1 MMAEKKSGVEHRV
14 VAAADAGI
22 RLDRWFRRHF
32 PGLGHG
38 ALVKLMRTG
47 QIRLD
52 GGRVAPGTR
61 IAEGQTIRIPPLDAA
76 ATVSHRAR
84 SARPALGKA
93 DIRRVRSWVLHED
106 DAVIVLNKPPGLAT
120 QGGPGIGRH
129 VDGLLDA
136 LRSGEAGERPRLVHR
151 LDRDTSGVLL
161 LARTPAAAAA
171 LAKSFRGRTAR
182 KLYWALV
189 VGTPRPP
196 GGKIVAAVEKTP
208 GRAGERMGVS
218 ESGKP
223 ARTLYRSIDHAG
235 RKAAW
240 LALQPLSG
248 RTHQLRVHCAH
259 IGHPIVGDGKYGGA
273 AAQLRGIV
281 SRKLHLHARRIRV
294 PHPAGGVL
302 DVRAPLPVHMAETW
316 GTFGWDE
323 DPMADRFLDDGDG

>member
-1 MMAEKKSGVEHRV
+1 MVAEKKSGVEHRV

-22 RLDRWFRRHF
+22 RLDRWFKRHF
-32 PGLGHG
+32 PVLHHG

-52 GGRVAPGTR
+52 GARVGPGTR
-61 IAEGQTIRIPPLDAA
+61 VAEGQTIRIPPLDIGDTA
-76 ATVSHRAR
+76 SRRANPT
-84 SARPALGKA
+84 RPVLGKA
-93 DIRRVRSWVLHED
+93 DIRLVRSWVLHED
-106 DAVIVLNKPPGLAT
+106 DAVIALNKPPGLAT
-120 QGGPGIGRH
+120 QGGPGISRH

-136 LRSGEAGERPRLVHR
+136 LRSGGTGERPRLVHR

-161 LARTPAAAAA
+161 LARTAAAAAA
-171 LAKSFRGRTAR
+171 LAQSFRGRAAE

-189 VGTPRPP
+189 VGVPRPP
-196 GGKIVAAVEKTP
+196 HGKIVAAVEKTS
-208 GRAGERMGVS
+208 GRAGERMAVGAG
-218 ESGKP
+218 GKP

-259 IGHPIVGDGKYGGA
+259 IGHPIVGDGKYGDA
-273 AAQLRGIV
+273 AARLTGIV

-302 DVRAPLPVHMAETW
+302 DVRAPLPPHMAETW
-316 GTFGWDE
+316 ATFGWDE
-323 DPMADRFLDDGDG
+323 DPMADAFLDEAQD

>member
-1 MMAEKKSGVEHRV
+1 MVAEKKSGVEHHV
-14 VAAADAGI
+14 VTAADAGI

-32 PGLGHG
+32 PGLRHG

-52 GGRVAPGTR
+52 GARVGPGTR
-61 IAEGQTIRIPPLDAA
+61 IAAGQTIRIPPLAA
-76 ATVSHRAR
+76 GATTPRQTTA
-84 SARPALGKA
+84 ARPVPGKA
-93 DIRRVRSWVLHED
+93 DIRLVRSWVLHED

-120 QGGPGIGRH
+120 QGGPGITRH

-136 LRSGEAGERPRLVHR
+136 LRSGGADERPRLVHR

-161 LARTPAAAAA
+161 LARTASAAAA
-171 LAKSFRGRTAR
+171 LAKSFRSRAAE

-196 GGKIVAAVEKTP
+196 RGKIVAAVEKTP

-218 ESGKP
+218 EGGKP

-273 AAQLRGIV
+273 AAHLTGVV

-302 DVRAPLPVHMAETW
+302 DVRAPLPPHMAETW
-316 GTFGWDE
+316 TTFGWGE
-323 DPMADRFLDDGDG
+323 DPVADVFLDDGDG